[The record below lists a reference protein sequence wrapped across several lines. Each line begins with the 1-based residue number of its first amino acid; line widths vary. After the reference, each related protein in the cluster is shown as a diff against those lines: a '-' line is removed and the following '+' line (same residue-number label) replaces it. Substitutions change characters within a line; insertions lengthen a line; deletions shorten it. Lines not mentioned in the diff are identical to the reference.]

1 MNIAELLDPSCILVP
16 LEAANPT
23 GAITELVDAL
33 ASAGKIT
40 DRDSVLE
47 AILAREQTRSTG
59 IGEGLAVP
67 HGKSRGCPKLTL
79 AVGKPT
85 TPVDFASKDG
95 KPCEIVFLLASPMD
109 EMGPHIQALARISR
123 IWLTA
128 SFRDAARTAQ
138 SAQDLH
144 NIIVDH
150 QT

>member
-40 DRDSVLE
+40 DRDSVLK
-47 AILAREQTRSTG
+47 AIVAREQTRSTG

-85 TPVDFASKDG
+85 TPVDFGSKDG
-95 KPCEIVFLLASPMD
+95 RPCEIVFLLASPMD

-138 SAQDLH
+138 SAQALH
-144 NIIVDH
+144 EIIVHH
-150 QT
+150 QG

>member
-47 AILAREQTRSTG
+47 AIVAREQTRSTG

-79 AVGKPT
+79 AVGKPA
-85 TPVDFASKDG
+85 TPVDFGSKDG
-95 KPCEIVFLLASPMD
+95 RPCEIVFLLASPMD

-138 SAQDLH
+138 SAQALH
-144 NIIVDH
+144 EIIVHH
-150 QT
+150 QG